1 MASAMAKAIH
11 LDAAGFEK
19 ALGKSGVLVADFW
32 AGWCMPCKMLAP
44 SIDKLAEEYDGR
56 ATVGKVDIDESP
68 ELEEKHEIETIPTL
82 IVYQG
87 GKASEPLINPGSMT
101 EIEDWLKENGA
112 V

>member
-1 MASAMAKAIH
+1 MDIMTINKDNFDKEVLQA
-11 LDAAGFEK
+11 EK
-19 ALGKSGVLVADFW
+19 PVVLDFW
-32 AGWCMPCKMLAP
+32 APWCGYCRRLGPVVDRLAAQYEG
-44 SIDKLAEEYDGR
+44 KLL
-56 ATVGKVDIDESP
+56 VGKVDIDESP

-87 GKASEPLINPGSMT
+87 GRAIEPLINPGSMT